1 MRELLECTAHTS
13 SNNVVNNEDLLT
25 FLDSILLHLEQI
37 LAILLD
43 ILGRDTRTGELAL
56 LTDSSKGYT
65 QAQRKAR
72 AKEKTAGVKA
82 NNDIGLV
89 VLTKVLEDLELE
101 GGDEGGVGDG
111 VGEEGHDVDKVNSG
125 DGEVREL
132 AEGFAQRYF
141 STGELGGGG
150 GGGGGLSSRGIV
162 GGCRVC
168 HGVSERKKEKKK
180 EEAGGGGGVR
190 VL

>member
-1 MRELLECTAHTS
+1 MTL
-13 SNNVVNNEDLLT
+13 
-25 FLDSILLHLEQI
+25 LDSVLLHLEQI

-56 LTDSSKGYT
+56 LTNSSKGDA
-65 QAQRKAR
+65 QAQRKTG
-72 AKEKTAGVKA
+72 AKEEAAGVKA

-89 VLTKVLEDLELE
+89 VLTKILEDLELE

-132 AEGFAQRYF
+132 AEGFAQCYF

-150 GGGGGLSSRGIV
+150 GGGGGLSSRGIL
-162 GGCRVC
+162 GDCRVC
-168 HGVSERKKEKKK
+168 HGVSGRKKKKRKKWEEK
-180 EEAGGGGGVR
+180 EEER
-190 VL
+190 V